1 MAWELDPAVNE
12 MITAAIKQGHRI
24 TACSSCG
31 GPQIWSLAKPKSR
44 CFRCNRYQEGESLP
58 LKYKPTCV
66 GCDRLFT
73 KLFRPVNDKK
83 GPKSK
88 YCRKCWGLLKAEEAQ
103 ARGVANR
110 QESLQKGSETDAI

>member
-1 MAWELDPAVNE
+1 MAWELNPATNE
-12 MITAAIKQGHRI
+12 VISAAIKQGHRI
-24 TACSSCG
+24 MACPSCG

-44 CFRCNRYQEGESLP
+44 CFRCNRYQEGKPLP

-73 KLFRPVNDKK
+73 RLFRPASDKK

-88 YCRKCWGLLKAEEAQ
+88 YCRKCWALRKAFEAQ
-103 ARGVANR
+103 AGRVADR
-110 QESLQKGSETDAI
+110 QESLQKASETDVI